1 MPAPENTFRKLQV
14 CPCGAGIACPLAR
27 LPLAK
32 SGGMGERTR
41 KITYAWAASRRVLHR
56 LLHAPP
62 PSAPV
67 IDPLRESNP
76 QSRYNKKRNN
86 QQPKNCRTCPSTLR
100 LFSGV
105 TRDRRTLEGRSAG
118 LSADFIYPTV
128 KDTARDC
135 KRKIENTTASL
146 MCRLRIHMPF
156 LVQCWTVVL
165 STRNLTRVP
174 CASGGSAR
182 TPSARAQASRTLI

>member
-1 MPAPENTFRKLQV
+1 MTMGKRDFPSEDGGMPAPENTFRKLQV

-67 IDPLRESNP
+67 ILPLRESNLKIGTIK
-76 QSRYNKKRNN
+76 YETINN
-86 QQPKNCRTCPSTLR
+86 QKTAGPALR
-100 LFSGV
+100 HYACS
-105 TRDRRTLEGRSAG
+105 
-118 LSADFIYPTV
+118 
-128 KDTARDC
+128 
-135 KRKIENTTASL
+135 
-146 MCRLRIHMPF
+146 
-156 LVQCWTVVL
+156 
-165 STRNLTRVP
+165 
-174 CASGGSAR
+174 
-182 TPSARAQASRTLI
+182 QASRARDALSRVGPQG